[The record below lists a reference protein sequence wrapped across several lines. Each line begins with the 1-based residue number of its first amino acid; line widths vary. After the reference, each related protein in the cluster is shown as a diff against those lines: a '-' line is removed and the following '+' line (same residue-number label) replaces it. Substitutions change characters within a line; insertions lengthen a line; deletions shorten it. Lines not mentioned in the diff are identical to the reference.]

1 MKPYLFSIC
10 IPTWNRRPYLEAL
23 LENIYTQIQDDDD
36 YQVVIGDNNSS
47 DNSYQSISKYFDK
60 LNIKYIRRDRNIG
73 SMLNVCS
80 VLSEGD
86 GLYCV
91 LTGDDDLFREGWLPL
106 LKHLVLAHN
115 PDVISSNRF
124 VCDKNM
130 TIQYSEQ
137 CGPIVQEPTLYQC
150 RQSGV
155 LLDYLNKTES
165 TSGFGFLS
173 NLVIRQKSWVNS
185 IDCEYVNRHPF
196 AHMIRIMD
204 ILFNHG
210 GSILRV
216 PFETVL
222 VLPQDR
228 LEELMGQPG
237 ATDFDKLMVHLDGFL
252 TAANFIFSNTPSLRA
267 GLLTP
272 IKRIFSP
279 EYRDYFPRFADQ
291 FGRKEFAENFI
302 QKLDHALVLEA

>member
-10 IPTWNRRPYLEAL
+10 IPTWNRRPHLEAL
-23 LENIYTQIQDDDD
+23 LENIYNQIHGDDD

-86 GLYCV
+86 GLYCI

-106 LKHLVLAHN
+106 LKPLVQTHN

-173 NLVIRQKSWVNS
+173 NLVIRQKAWGNS
-185 IDCEYVNRHPF
+185 VDCEYVNRHPF

-237 ATDFDKLMVHLDGFL
+237 ASDFDKLMVHFDGFL
-252 TAANFIFSNTPSLRA
+252 TAANFIFSNTPALRA

-291 FGRKEFAENFI
+291 FGKKTVAENFI
-302 QKLDHALVLEA
+302 QKLDNALLLNT